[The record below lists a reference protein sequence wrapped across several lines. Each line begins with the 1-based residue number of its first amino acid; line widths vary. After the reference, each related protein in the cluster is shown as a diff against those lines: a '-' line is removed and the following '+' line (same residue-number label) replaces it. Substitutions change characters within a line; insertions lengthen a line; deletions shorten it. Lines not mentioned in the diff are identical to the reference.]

1 MGCCVI
7 MAALLLLLVV
17 WLFPRNNPARHRSP
31 CWSPPCRAFINALA
45 ASINASRDPCRD
57 FHGFVCDRWRPSFG
71 GRSMLEGSAIGFRR
85 SVGEC
90 LVRMSTPWQSQNSP
104 EKAVMLYKSCLAEG
118 KHAVGDFKQFLRDR
132 HLPWPR
138 VYKRASLIEGVMD
151 LVVNWH
157 FPIFFYVYLLVSAP
171 KERQLRKNNA
181 ELICLLRDA
190 HKEPG
195 DDHSESVSCEQLD
208 KLQSE
213 VLGGLTATGA
223 SDGSPADESWTPYN
237 GLVTFA
243 NDFTPCPV
251 IAGGGS

>member
-1 MGCCVI
+1 
-7 MAALLLLLVV
+7 
-17 WLFPRNNPARHRSP
+17 
-31 CWSPPCRAFINALA
+31 
-45 ASINASRDPCRD
+45 
-57 FHGFVCDRWRPSFG
+57 
-71 GRSMLEGSAIGFRR
+71 MLEGSAIGFRR

-90 LVRMSTPWQSQNSP
+90 LVRMSTPRQSQNSP

-118 KHAVGDFKQFLRDR
+118 KHAVGDFKQFLRDH

-138 VYKRASLIEGVMD
+138 VYKRASLVEGVMD

-157 FPIFFYVYLLVSAP
+157 FPNFFYVYLLVSAP
-171 KERQLRKNNA
+171 VTSAPKGSKLSSVLVVFTKDFLAMGLHLLQKERQLRKNNA
-181 ELICLLRDA
+181 DLICLLRDA

-223 SDGSPADESWTPYN
+223 SDGSPEDESWTPYN